1 MIWDLFEG
9 GNLFTG
15 QDPEHQRY
23 RSRAHIAEIIAL
35 LGQPPQPLLS
45 LGKSSHKFFTDLG
58 ISAQTF
64 QSRIAYGLRRG
75 RQPCRGKV
83 RNASMFLAIMRKM
96 LQWEP
101 SKRFSAKALAEDAW
115 IKDHL

>member
-1 MIWDLFEG
+1 MIWDLFED

-45 LGKSSHKFFTDLG
+45 LGKSSHKFFTETGDFRADIPVPNS
-58 ISAQTF
+58 ISLEERETT
-64 QSRIAYGLRRG
+64 
-75 RQPCRGKV
+75 
-83 RNASMFLAIMRKM
+83 
-96 LQWEP
+96 LQGE
-101 SKRFSAKALAEDAW
+101 SEKRFDVSRHDAEDAPVGA
-115 IKDHL
+115 IEAFLSQSTGRRHMD